1 MDETDEDE
9 ITEEEESDADI
20 KSDEDDGSWTLKH
33 RVMAV
38 GNFCYFSERYIPL
51 PQNSV
56 EPQINL

>member
-1 MDETDEDE
+1 MTETDEDE
-9 ITEEEESDADI
+9 ITEEEVSGADI
-20 KSDEDDGSWTLKH
+20 ESDEDDGSWTLKH

-38 GNFCYFSERYIPL
+38 WNFCYLGERYIPL